1 MKKIFESAT
10 FSTGM
15 EGAITLAWNGED
27 LGKYEKQKEL
37 AIKTVEYLKDKGLKG
52 KAEHLTSYYP
62 TTDYWKDILKGSK
75 TSSSKTD
82 IKIGDAR
89 ISLKVGSAQ
98 LMSGGKQESNATL
111 YAVASK
117 LKHKEAVDKISN
129 IINNFVKGIAE
140 DTIGKARKYD
150 DLIKKG
156 DDIHK
161 QLNEALTNLFNSD
174 NSFKIAFLKES
185 VSGQIKFGEDNI
197 ACANYILSLK
207 DKQPYLKYI
216 NDSTIKSIASRV
228 RINTS
233 YKTDSM
239 RGKNIGKYSYR
250 SVLGILVDKITEE
263 LEHTDL
269 NTLNESMLSDFWQKI
284 KDFVSDLMGKIK
296 EYLSTSIE
304 NVFSFLEIEPVVE
317 MEGEIEL

>member
-174 NSFKIAFLKES
+174 NSFKIAFLW
-185 VSGQIKFGEDNI
+185 
-197 ACANYILSLK
+197 L
-207 DKQPYLKYI
+207 
-216 NDSTIKSIASRV
+216 
-228 RINTS
+228 
-233 YKTDSM
+233 
-239 RGKNIGKYSYR
+239 
-250 SVLGILVDKITEE
+250 
-263 LEHTDL
+263 
-269 NTLNESMLSDFWQKI
+269 
-284 KDFVSDLMGKIK
+284 
-296 EYLSTSIE
+296 
-304 NVFSFLEIEPVVE
+304 
-317 MEGEIEL
+317 